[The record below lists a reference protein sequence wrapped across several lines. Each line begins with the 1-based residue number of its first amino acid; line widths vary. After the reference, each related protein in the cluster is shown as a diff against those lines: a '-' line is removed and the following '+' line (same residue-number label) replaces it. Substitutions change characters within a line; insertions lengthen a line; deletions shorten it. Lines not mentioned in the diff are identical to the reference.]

1 MKAVRIHD
9 FDGVLHVDDVPEPV
23 AGDGEVVVQV
33 VLAALNPI
41 DEQISRGE
49 YRFIEPPFTLGV
61 EGMGI
66 VVSPGPRQGWRV
78 MFFGFYGAARDGAW
92 AERITV
98 AETDLVPVPEQFS
111 DEEAAGFLLAFT
123 TAAGALAYGGFTPGA
138 TVLIPAVGGAVGN
151 AGVQLARHWGAAR
164 VFTTAGSTA
173 KADRARALG
182 YDGTVCVIDL
192 SQTGLVEGVTGTGAI
207 NAAEK
212 LVDSVS
218 GAEVPAEVDLVVD
231 TVGGPVL
238 ADAVSLIKAGGAIVS
253 VGTAHGDMATVDLHT
268 MRRQLVR
275 LLGWNFVPLITDP
288 TRDAGTRARLLEAVK
303 SGGIRPHV
311 AEVHPLD
318 DIDTALDR
326 VLHGRLFGKVLVQ
339 P

>member
-23 AGDGEVVVQV
+23 AGDGEVIVRV

-49 YRFIEPPFTLGV
+49 YRFVEPPFTLGV
-61 EGMGI
+61 EGMG
-66 VVSPGPRQGWRV
+66 VVDSPGPRHGERV
-78 MFFGFYGAARDGAW
+78 MFFGFYGAARDGSW
-92 AERITV
+92 AERIAV
-98 AETDLVPVPEQFS
+98 AEADLVPVPEQFS

-123 TAAGALAYGGFTPGA
+123 TAAGALDYAGFAPGMTA
-138 TVLIPAVGGAVGN
+138 LIPAVGGAVGN
-151 AGVQLARHWGAAR
+151 AGVQLARHWDASR

-182 YDGTVCVIDL
+182 YDGTVQVIDL
-192 SQTGLVEGVTGTGAI
+192 SKTSLVEGVTGKGAI

-212 LVDSVS
+212 LVGSVS
-218 GAEVPAEVDLVVD
+218 GGEAPPEVDVVVD

-238 ADAVSLIKAGGAIVS
+238 ADAVSLIKAGGTIVS
-253 VGTAHGDMATVDLHT
+253 VGAAHGDLASVDLHT

-275 LLGWNFVPLITDP
+275 LLGWNFVPLITNP
-288 TRDAGTRARLLEAVK
+288 ALASSTRARLLEAVK
-303 SGGIRPHV
+303 SGEVRPHI

-318 DIDTALDR
+318 DIDKAVDR
-326 VLHGRLFGKVLVQ
+326 LLHGRLFGKVLVQ